1 MRGNPCSSVYCG
13 SICEGICSAA
23 VDICGAIGVTT
34 SGCWSVGVMLVS
46 LFSIYFF
53 GFRFDLFLPLER
65 CEDCGSISKPFFFI
79 VICKHL
85 FSYGSDFIY
94 LARTSPPPPISKRRA
109 TSIRCRTGLVDFY
122 FNVKQQRI
130 SCVRL
135 HASSKDKLEQSLCT
149 QPAWI
154 TSA

>member
-1 MRGNPCSSVYCG
+1 MWQHLRRYLQCCG
-13 SICEGICSAA
+13 GHLWCHRCHNIWLLECRSNVSFTLF
-23 VDICGAIGVTT
+23 DI
-34 SGCWSVGVMLVS
+34 L
-46 LFSIYFF
+46 F

-94 LARTSPPPPISKRRA
+94 LARTSPPPPISKGRA

>member
-1 MRGNPCSSVYCG
+1 MLGNPCSSVYCG

-65 CEDCGSISKPFFFI
+65 CEDCGSISKPFFSLLSANISFPMDRTLFI
-79 VICKHL
+79 WLGRLLLRRSAKEGPL
-85 FSYGSDFIY
+85 PSDAE
-94 LARTSPPPPISKRRA
+94 L
-109 TSIRCRTGLVDFY
+109 D
-122 FNVKQQRI
+122 
-130 SCVRL
+130 
-135 HASSKDKLEQSLCT
+135 
-149 QPAWI
+149 W
-154 TSA
+154 